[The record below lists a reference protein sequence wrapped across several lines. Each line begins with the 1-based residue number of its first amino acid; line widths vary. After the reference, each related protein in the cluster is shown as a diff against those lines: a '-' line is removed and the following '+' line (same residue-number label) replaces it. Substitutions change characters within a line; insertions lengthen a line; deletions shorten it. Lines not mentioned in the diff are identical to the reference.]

1 MRQWF
6 NNWNGL
12 PVFWEGKR
20 ETFHYHNYT
29 AHLSD
34 ESQEGSSPCSVD
46 TSLIDSS
53 VCGLSREDENNMANL
68 KNALESYNPHAGM
81 MGVDIGPMLP
91 DDYGIDKYN
100 VNNSCSSYNG
110 SFSNIGINLRFVVRS
125 NYWHPDR
132 SPNKKWGYNNL
143 ANRYVRFDP
152 TNKTLFGEKGYFKTN
167 KEDYDRGKI
176 LPADTGRFKNHYGTN
191 GWEYSYNT
199 SDARISAFEAERF
212 PMRETGMNPLVFSD
226 EIDTITSLIPSMFSV
241 TFFSAGMKPN
251 FQVAACNKL
260 KCNSM
265 YSSNHAA
272 MYEQWRTPRRK
283 I

>member
-1 MRQWF
+1 MLEHGNGTASFSTDLTLDPDMKIVGHWNHGDQVSSYGHSIYNMGAAVKILPIDVFSKIVTDMGDSVVMGRAENDVAANKKIENWNSLWLKDSYGNNTSMRQWF

-152 TNKTLFGEKGYFKTN
+152 TNKTLFGEKGVFQ
-167 KEDYDRGKI
+167 DQQ
-176 LPADTGRFKNHYGTN
+176 GRL
-191 GWEYSYNT
+191 
-199 SDARISAFEAERF
+199 R
-212 PMRETGMNPLVFSD
+212 
-226 EIDTITSLIPSMFSV
+226 
-241 TFFSAGMKPN
+241 
-251 FQVAACNKL
+251 
-260 KCNSM
+260 
-265 YSSNHAA
+265 
-272 MYEQWRTPRRK
+272 
-283 I
+283 